1 MFELEELLLD
11 GNKLK
16 VLPAFLGNFLKLK
29 HLDASFNQ
37 LELVCQ
43 ELGKCSNLVDLT
55 LSSNDLKVRELLNWQ
70 WVILKYEIFQTS
82 TSALFCMFLLW
93 ATEQLWMMFL
103 IKTEV
108 NCTPKTS
115 PPSFY
120 ETEAIFL
127 TNYFHIKIWSDENLH
142 NILAGHDLLKL
153 LVSVNYALQKIV
165 IGHV

>member
-1 MFELEELLLD
+1 
-11 GNKLK
+11 
-16 VLPAFLGNFLKLK
+16 
-29 HLDASFNQ
+29 
-37 LELVCQ
+37 
-43 ELGKCSNLVDLT
+43 
-55 LSSNDLKVRELLNWQ
+55 
-70 WVILKYEIFQTS
+70 
-82 TSALFCMFLLW
+82 MFLLW

-153 LVSVNYALQKIV
+153 LVSVNYSLKKIV
-165 IGHV
+165 ISHVLHVFMSKVNSSFQFKIYQFFLIILFSLNPLNIISFHWKLTNIIPVLVLEFKQISNHV